1 MLPAARLAE
10 TSGAPNH
17 GPGIRAIFLSPIY
30 LREKFGSSLDKV
42 LDKFLEN
49 FDPYYKEI
57 YTIKF
62 EVLVSTW
69 MIGIYQILNLLM
81 GQKKIRSA

>member
-1 MLPAARLAE
+1 
-10 TSGAPNH
+10 
-17 GPGIRAIFLSPIY
+17 

-69 MIGIYQILNLLM
+69 MIGISPNFKSFNGPKENKECI
-81 GQKKIRSA
+81 A